1 MNETSYLEISNVSNI
16 IFQDLETQLWNV
28 KKEGSGNEISAF
40 VKGNTERIKGDSV
53 TQKRQREG
61 INEAKRKKIL
71 TKNIKYLYD

>member
-53 TQKRQREG
+53 TQKR
-61 INEAKRKKIL
+61 
-71 TKNIKYLYD
+71 